1 MLLIQ
6 TLQRLDMH
14 HDATIIFLHFAANS
28 YLCLIVCKRPAG
40 ILSRF
45 GGNLWTTVIS
55 DGVCLADIE
64 SVFSGVIIALG
75 DLWLFLLLLARTSGD
90 TASLPSITN
99 KSLPANLSV
108 AYSSRLLSGS
118 PPPAIAMGI

>member
-45 GGNLWTTVIS
+45 GGNLRTMVIPN
-55 DGVCLADIE
+55 DVCLADIE

-75 DLWLFLLLLARTSGD
+75 DL
-90 TASLPSITN
+90 
-99 KSLPANLSV
+99 
-108 AYSSRLLSGS
+108 
-118 PPPAIAMGI
+118 